1 MRRRPPIS
9 TRTDTLFPYRTL
21 FRSDLPYLYS
31 QLAYLGLVLACLA
44 VAYLLVEHQFRSPWG
59 RMMRAIRDNE
69 MAAAALGKD
78 IAFRRLQ
85 AFVFGSCLMGLG
97 GALLAHFHRSITQIG
112 RASCRERVCQ
122 YV

>member
-69 MAAAALGKD
+69 TEAAALGKD
-78 IAFRRLQ
+78 IAFRRLE
-85 AFVFGSCLMGLG
+85 
-97 GALLAHFHRSITQIG
+97 ALDRKERRVVTTCVST
-112 RASCRERVCQ
+112 CRLRWSPVH
-122 YV
+122 